1 MVQKML
7 TEYLSC
13 LGVSLI
19 GFADLNDVDTTLFNN
34 MKYGISI
41 AIAINPNIL
50 NGLSDGPTEEYY
62 EEFIRL
68 NEKLNTI
75 TKLGVKHI
83 ISMGYNAIGQTS
95 TYETR
100 NANLTTILS
109 HKTVATKAGL
119 GWIGKNALLTT
130 TKYGSAIRLSSIITD
145 MDLETGTPITESKCG
160 CCNKCVEIC
169 PGSALT
175 GNNWSLNSK
184 REDLIDAFNCRDA
197 ANSNAKKLL
206 GIEMPL
212 CGKCMVVCPFTKRY
226 VNSCV

>member
-7 TEYLSC
+7 IEYLSY
-13 LGVSLI
+13 LGVSLV
-19 GFADLNDVDTTLFNN
+19 GFADLSDIDTTLFNN

-41 AIAINPNIL
+41 AIAIDPNII
-50 NGLSDGPTEEYY
+50 NKISEEPTKEYY
-62 EEFIRL
+62 EEFIML
-68 NEKLNTI
+68 NNKLDTI
-75 TKLGVKHI
+75 TKLAVKHI

-119 GWIGKNALLTT
+119 GWIGKNSLLTT

-145 MDLETGTPITESKCG
+145 MDLETDTPITESKCG

-169 PGSALT
+169 PGSVLT
-175 GNNWSLNSK
+175 GNSWTTHSS
-184 REDLIDAFNCRDA
+184 REDLINAFKCRDVA
-197 ANSNAKKLL
+197 SLNAKKLL

-212 CGKCMVVCPFTKRY
+212 CGKCMAVCPFTEQY
-226 VNSCV
+226 VRKCS

>member
-1 MVQKML
+1 MVQEML
-7 TEYLSC
+7 VEYLSY
-13 LGVSLI
+13 LGVSLV
-19 GFADLNDVDTTLFNN
+19 GFADLNDIDTTLFNN

-41 AIAINPNIL
+41 GIAINPNII
-50 NGLSDGPTEEYY
+50 NEISEKPTEEYY

-68 NEKLNTI
+68 NTKLDTI

-100 NANLTTILS
+100 NDNLTTVLS

-119 GWIGKNALLTT
+119 GWIGKNTLLTT

-145 MDLETGTPITESKCG
+145 MDLETATPITESKCG
-160 CCNKCVEIC
+160 LCNKCVEIC
-169 PGSALT
+169 PGSVLT
-175 GNNWSLNSK
+175 GSNWNINSK
-184 REDLIDAFNCRDA
+184 REDLINPFKCRDVA
-197 ANSNAKKLL
+197 SSNSKKLL

-212 CGKCMVVCPFTKRY
+212 CGKCMAVCPFTKQY
-226 VNSCV
+226 ANSGI